1 MFYCPTRIIFG
12 KEAMQKAGSY
22 LEKLGTRPMIVCGK
36 QSAKLCGALDD
47 ALAILKKQGMNAT
60 IFADIS
66 ENPSLESIIAGKE
79 MFLNQGCNLLIGIGG
94 GSPIDAAKAISLA
107 AANDLDAQQLY
118 QTDLFTKAFPIVAI
132 PTTSGTGSE
141 ATQYSVLTDFRQKKK
156 AGFGHALAFPKLAVL
171 DPKYTFSLPDIV
183 TLHSALDALSHLLE
197 GLYSNQRTPLVY
209 PLIFK
214 GIASIMKCLPQILQD
229 KENYAA
235 REELMQASL
244 YGGMVIAQ
252 SSTTFQHAIGYPLTT
267 HYNIPHG
274 LANAMAMEAVME
286 LYCPAVRPELE
297 GLFAYLNCTYNS
309 FTSWLKALPVQQ
321 HHALSDSFIEE
332 AIPLVMSARNMA
344 LNPVEISEKQVLLVY
359 EKIRMPQ

>member
-12 KEAMQKAGSY
+12 KEAMQKAGAY
-22 LEKLGTRPMIVCGK
+22 LVNLGTKPMIVCGK
-36 QSAKLCGALDD
+36 QSAKLCGALDE
-47 ALAILKKQGMNAT
+47 AIAILKKQGMNAT
-60 IFADIS
+60 IFDDIS

-79 MFLNQGCNLLIGIGG
+79 MFITKGCNLLIGIGG

-107 AANDLDAQQLY
+107 AANDLEKEQLY
-118 QTDLFTKAFPIVAI
+118 KTELFTKAYPIVAV

-141 ATQYSVLTDFRQKKK
+141 VTQYSVLTDFRQKKK
-156 AGFGHALAFPKLAVL
+156 AGLGHILAFPKLAVL
-171 DPKYTFSLPDIV
+171 DPKYTFSLPDTV
-183 TLHSALDALSHLLE
+183 TLHTSLDALSHLLE
-197 GLYSNQRTPLVY
+197 GLYSNQRNPLVY
-209 PLIFK
+209 PLVYK

-235 REELMQASL
+235 RVELMQASL

-252 SSTTFQHAIGYPLTT
+252 GSTTFQHAIGYPLTS

-274 LANAMAMEAVME
+274 LANALAMEAVME
-286 LYCPAVRPELE
+286 LYYPAVKAELE
-297 GLFAYLNCTYNS
+297 GLFAYLNCTYSS
-309 FTSWLKALPVQQ
+309 FISWLKVLPFQQ

-344 LNPVEISEKQVLLVY
+344 LNPVEISEEQVRLVY